1 MAVFLKRTDFYK
13 LAKRL
18 KLGSLIYR
26 FYYAPKSFFERIFS
40 KGIVNSLIDEHQKS
54 NMQRAAYN
62 LEPITNNQVNS
73 NDLLNQQLLEIY
85 FLTGKKFWYQ
95 TCFCAYSMS
104 TQSKEYRLS
113 PVIYDDGSLSHE
125 YQNEIIRIFPNAKIN
140 LKSEIDEC
148 INKHLPRSKFPYL
161 RERRD
166 NYPNIRKLTDIH
178 VGNHGWKL
186 ILDSDMLFFKPP
198 TVIIDWIRNPTQPC
212 YMLDVQTSYGYSQ
225 ALMDSLAKTTV
236 PERINVGICGLK
248 SEDIDWDEIE
258 FWCKT
263 MIEQQGT
270 SYYQEQAIIAM
281 IMARQT
287 CTVVSD
293 SDYIVMPKRE
303 EVIHPKAILHHY
315 VSDSKSWYFR
325 YGWKQVGK

>member
-1 MAVFLKRTDFYK
+1 MVVFFKKIDLYK

-18 KLGSLIYR
+18 NLGSLVYR
-26 FYYAPKSFFERIFS
+26 LYYAPRSFFKRIFK
-40 KGIVNSLIDEHQKS
+40 KGIVNSFIDEQEKS
-54 NMQRAAYN
+54 KMQRAAYN
-62 LEPITNNQVNS
+62 IQPITTNQDNPNNQS
-73 NDLLNQQLLEIY
+73 NKQLLEIY
-85 FLTGKKFWYQ
+85 FLTGKRFWYQ

-104 TQSKEYRLS
+104 TQVKDYRLR
-113 PVIYDDGSLSHE
+113 PVIYDDGSLSNE

-140 LKSEIDEC
+140 LKHEIDEC
-148 INKHLPRSKFPYL
+148 INKYLPRDKFPYL

-178 VGNHGWKL
+178 VGSQGWKL

-198 TVIIDWIRNPTQPC
+198 TILIDWLRNPTQPC
-212 YMLDVQTSYGYSQ
+212 HMLDVETAYGYSQ
-225 ALMDSLAKTTV
+225 ELINSLAKTNV

-248 SEDIDWDEIE
+248 SENIDWDEIE

-281 IMARQT
+281 IMARQP
-287 CTVVSD
+287 CTVVPD
-293 SDYIVMPKRE
+293 LDYIVMPSRA
-303 EVIHPKAILHHY
+303 EVMNPRTTLHHY
-315 VSDSKSWYFR
+315 VADSKSWYFR
-325 YGWKQVGK
+325 YAWKFFSL